1 MPEDPVTHLPR
12 KGTAMAHTITD
23 PAEAASELSERFSR
37 ARRAVFFGGAG
48 VSTASGIPDFRS
60 ADGLYH
66 QHFKHPSEEMLGH
79 DFFVSHTEEFYDFY
93 RERMICLT
101 ARPNQAHV
109 KLAELEA
116 TGHLSAVVTQNI
128 DGLHQAA
135 GSHMVHELHGSVHR
149 NVCTR
154 CGETYSAEWVL
165 AGAGVPRCEKCGG
178 LVKPDVVLYGEQLD
192 ERVLLASVRAISKA
206 DLLVIGGTSLV
217 VYPAAGLVEYFGGD
231 ELVIVNREPTPRD
244 GMADLVCAC
253 DIAAAFDF

>member
-1 MPEDPVTHLPR
+1 M
-12 KGTAMAHTITD
+12 GQTITD
-23 PAEAASELSERFSR
+23 PVEAAAALGERFSR

-66 QHFKHPSEEMLGH
+66 QHFAYPPEEMLGH
-79 DFFVSHTEEFYDFY
+79 DFFVSHTAEFYDFY

-101 ARPNQAHV
+101 ARPNRAHV

-116 TGHLSAVVTQNI
+116 EGHLAAVVTQNI

-135 GSHMVHELHGSVHR
+135 GSRVVHELHGSVRR

-165 AGAGVPRCEKCGG
+165 ATEGVPHCEKCGG

-192 ERVLLASVRAISKA
+192 ERVLLASVDAIERA

-217 VYPAAGLVEYFGGD
+217 VYPAAGLVNYFGGND
-231 ELVIVNREPTPRD
+231 LVIVNRERTPQD
-244 GMADLVCAC
+244 GAADLVCAC

>member
-1 MPEDPVTHLPR
+1 MSRMVSDPH
-12 KGTAMAHTITD
+12 
-23 PAEAASELSERFSR
+23 EAAAELSERFAR

-66 QHFKHPSEEMLGH
+66 QHFAYPPEEMLSHG
-79 DFFVSHTEEFYDFY
+79 FFASHTAEFYEFY
-93 RERMICLT
+93 RERMICLE

-109 KLAELEA
+109 KLAELER
-116 TGHLSAVVTQNI
+116 TGHLAAVVTQNI
-128 DGLHQAA
+128 DGLHQMA
-135 GSHMVHELHGSVHR
+135 GSQEVLELHGSVHR
-149 NVCTR
+149 NVCQR

-165 AGAGVPRCEKCGG
+165 ATEGVPRCEKCGG

-192 ERVLLASVRAISKA
+192 ERVLLASVEAIARA

-217 VYPAAGLVEYFGGD
+217 VYPAAGLVDYFGGSD
-231 ELVIVNREPTPRD
+231 LVIVNRDPTPAD
-244 GMADLVCAC
+244 AGADLVCAC

>member
-1 MPEDPVTHLPR
+1 MGR
-12 KGTAMAHTITD
+12 TITD
-23 PAEAASELSERFSR
+23 PAEAAAELSERFSR
-37 ARRAVFFGGAG
+37 VRRAVFFGGAG

-66 QHFKHPSEEMLGH
+66 QHFKYPPEEMLGH

-101 ARPNQAHV
+101 ARPNRAHA

-116 TGHLSAVVTQNI
+116 EGHLAAVITQNI

-135 GSHMVHELHGSVHR
+135 GSRVVHELHGSVHR

-154 CGETYSAEWVL
+154 CGQTYSAEWVL
-165 AGAGVPRCEKCGG
+165 AGTGVPHCEKCGG

-192 ERVLLASVRAISKA
+192 ERVLLASVKALSEA

-217 VYPAAGLVEYFGGD
+217 VYPAAGLVNYFGGD
-231 ELVIVNREPTPRD
+231 ELVIVNRERTPRD
-244 GMADLVCAC
+244 DVADLVCAC

>member
-1 MPEDPVTHLPR
+1 MSRMVSDPREV
-12 KGTAMAHTITD
+12 
-23 PAEAASELSERFSR
+23 ASELAERFGR

-66 QHFKHPSEEMLGH
+66 QHFKYPPEEMLGH
-79 DFFVSHTEEFYDFY
+79 GFFMAHTEEFYQFY

-101 ARPNQAHV
+101 ARPNRAHE
-109 KLAELEA
+109 KLAELEREGSLA
-116 TGHLSAVVTQNI
+116 AVVTQNI

-135 GSHMVHELHGSVHR
+135 GSREVYELHGSVHR
-149 NVCTR
+149 NICQK
-154 CGETYSAEWVL
+154 CGATYSAEWVL
-165 AGAGVPRCEKCGG
+165 GTEGVPRCERCGG

-192 ERVLLASVRAISKA
+192 ERVLLASVQAISRA

-217 VYPAAGLVEYFGGD
+217 VYPAAGLVDYFRGSD
-231 ELVIVNREPTPRD
+231 LVIVNRDPTPAD
-244 GMADLVCAC
+244 AGADLVCAC

>member
-1 MPEDPVTHLPR
+1 MGR
-12 KGTAMAHTITD
+12 TIAD
-23 PAEAASELSERFSR
+23 PAEAAAALEESFSK

-66 QHFKHPSEEMLGH
+66 QHFVYPPEEMLGH
-79 DFFVSHTEEFYDFY
+79 GFFITHTEEFYEFY

-101 ARPNQAHV
+101 ARPNRAHT

-116 TGHLSAVVTQNI
+116 EGHLAAVVTQNI

-135 GSHMVHELHGSVHR
+135 GSRVVHELHGSVHR
-149 NVCTR
+149 NVCMR
-154 CGETYSAEWVL
+154 CGEAYSAEWVL
-165 AGAGVPRCEKCGG
+165 ATEGVPHCEKCGG

-192 ERVLLASVRAISKA
+192 EHVLLASVKAIEEA

-217 VYPAAGLVEYFGGD
+217 VYPAAGLVNYFGGD
-231 ELVIVNREPTPRD
+231 ELVIVNREDTPQD
-244 GMADLVCAC
+244 GAADLVCAC